1 MNRDILINAL
11 RELAEF
17 IKKTVA
23 ERVEKYGKN
32 RKGVNTLVGSDMIT
46 EMVVSYSDNNVE
58 LAIADYWAY
67 VSTGWRFNNFS
78 SGKVGLF
85 DALVK
90 WALKKVTKD
99 NTEAWELAG
108 KLYTLMIKKH
118 RPIPPRPFLVYDENG
133 DLTEMVPELK
143 DYLDDWFDRL
153 FEEIIKEVT
162 DFFNV

>member
-1 MNRDILINAL
+1 MNKDILINAL

-32 RKGVNTLVGSDMIT
+32 RKGVNTLVGSDLIN

-58 LAIADYWAY
+58 LLIADYWAY
-67 VSTGWRFNNFS
+67 VSTGRQFNK
-78 SGKVGLF
+78 KVGLF

-99 NTEAWELAG
+99 NTEAWELAR

-118 RPIPPRPFLVYDENG
+118 RPIPPRPFLVYDEKG

-143 DYLDDWFDRL
+143 DYLDDWFDRI